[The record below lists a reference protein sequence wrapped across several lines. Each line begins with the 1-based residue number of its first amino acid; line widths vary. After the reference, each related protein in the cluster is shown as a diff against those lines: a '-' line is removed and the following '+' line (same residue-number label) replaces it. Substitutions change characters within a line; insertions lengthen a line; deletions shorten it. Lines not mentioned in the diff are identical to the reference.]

1 MRRAAFTC
9 LLFLGI
15 VVTPDHA
22 QRDTTAR
29 IAGTVRSS
37 VNGFP
42 IAGVMVAVQGARAFS
57 VSDSGGVFA
66 LAGLPPGRRTVRVSY
81 GDSLSYDQALT
92 LSGGQTL
99 TLSVLLDVE
108 GAALSPIVVEASSI
122 RAERSLAGFYDRRKL
137 GFGRFYTLV
146 DLDRLGNLSLRG
158 LLGHA
163 GVVVRCRLRSDRKST
178 RLNSSHG
185 YISYAVF
192 C

>member
-37 VNGFP
+37 MNGFP

-81 GDSLSYDQALT
+81 GDSLSYDHALT

-99 TLSVLLDVE
+99 TLSVLLDGE
-108 GAALSPIVVEASSI
+108 GEGPNPTVCVLGSI
-122 RAERSLAGFYDRRKL
+122 RAQRRL
-137 GFGRFYTLV
+137 
-146 DLDRLGNLSLRG
+146 
-158 LLGHA
+158 
-163 GVVVRCRLRSDRKST
+163 
-178 RLNSSHG
+178 
-185 YISYAVF
+185 
-192 C
+192 